1 MAVPLR
7 LKVFKGDELV
17 ATKEFER
24 DMIKIGRLSTAHL
37 CLDDEKAS
45 RIHSVLNVEGDGKL
59 SIVDMGSVEGTY
71 LNGKRV
77 NKGFVEFGD
86 EIRIGATRI
95 VVERGAGLAA
105 MATASQGA
113 PAPESVTEVATLP
126 RPAPVQS
133 PAIAAPAP
141 VLAAAVAAAPAPAPA
156 PAPVAAPA
164 ISVAPPPPPA
174 DFDNEPSPEQPPYD
188 QGLIAEDSRFRE
200 LAFQDKAFASY
211 VPQKPEPRR
220 APKDAKQLS
229 LQIRYL
235 WGDQI
240 LQVSQHST
248 PTPLFIGSTR
258 RCDLRIESDQLG
270 ATEFELVSASGG
282 NFTVNLGPGMVGELD
297 REGDVKKLSGG
308 SHEVR
313 STDFAWV
320 DLGCGIRAELAY
332 SGQPRK
338 VAVPLSESIDYRFI
352 NLFLLLAFVFG
363 VFVITAATHTDAD
376 VVADDLTANRLTI
389 AKFLI
394 SEAAKPKKN
403 ALLEKLNDIK
413 DPQPGEN
420 AEKHKGE
427 EGKMGRK
434 DLAQNKTNRS
444 APKAIDINAKDLVKN
459 SGLLKT
465 IGAGMGGG
473 GLSTIFG
480 QGGLGGDIKG
490 AVGNMFGSRVGDA
503 GGFGGL
509 GLKGTGTGGG
519 GMGNTIGIGGI
530 GTKGRGGGLSGY
542 GTGVANLD
550 PKKKVDVG
558 ISSEDSVVQGSL
570 DKELIRQV
578 IRRNIGQIRYC
589 YENELSSKPNLAG
602 KIAVRF
608 VIAPNGDVQSAKV
621 AEGST
626 LNEANLS
633 ECIAVRVRSWKF
645 PSPKGGGAVIV
656 TYPFVFKQSGE

>member
-1 MAVPLR
+1 MAVRVR

-17 ATKEFER
+17 ATKDLER
-24 DMIKIGRLSTAHL
+24 DMIKIGRLYTAHL
-37 CLDDEKAS
+37 RLDDEKAS
-45 RIHSVLNVEGDGKL
+45 RIHSVLHVEGDGRL
-59 SIVDMGSVEGTY
+59 SIVDMGSVEGTF

-105 MATASQGA
+105 MAAAPLVA
-113 PAPESVTEVATLP
+113 PAAESVSEVAT
-126 RPAPVQS
+126 APGAVSMQS
-133 PAIAAPAP
+133 PA
-141 VLAAAVAAAPAPAPA
+141 LAALP
-156 PAPVAAPA
+156 APA
-164 ISVAPPPPPA
+164 ISPLVAFVPPPPPA
-174 DFDNEPSPEQPPYD
+174 DLDNEPAWERMERGDDSGEPMNPED
-188 QGLIAEDSRFRE
+188 GRGRK

-211 VPQKPEPRR
+211 VRQKPEARR
-220 APKDAKQLS
+220 APRDAQRLS

-235 WGDQI
+235 WGDQT
-240 LQVSQHST
+240 LQVSQHDT
-248 PTPLFIGSTR
+248 PTPLLIGSTR
-258 RCDLRIESDQLG
+258 RCDLRIESDRLG
-270 ATEFELVSASGG
+270 ATEFELVSASDG

-297 REGDVKKLSGG
+297 RGGNVERLRGG

-332 SGQPRK
+332 GARPRK
-338 VAVPLSESIDYRFI
+338 VAVPLSESIDLRFI
-352 NLFLLLAFVFG
+352 NLSLLLAFVFG
-363 VFVITAATHTDAD
+363 VFAITAATHTEAD
-376 VVADDLTANRLTI
+376 VVAEDPSVDRLTI
-389 AKFLI
+389 ARFLI

-403 ALLEKLNDIK
+403 ALLEKLIDIK

-420 AEKHKGE
+420 AERHKGE

-434 DLAQNKTNRS
+434 DLAQNKTNRP
-444 APKAIDINAKDLVKN
+444 APKAIDIDAKDLVKN
-459 SGLLKT
+459 LGLLKT
-465 IGAGMGGG
+465 IGAGMSGG
-473 GLSTIFG
+473 GLSTVFG

-490 AVGNMFGSRVGDA
+490 AVSSLLGTRVGDA
-503 GGFGGL
+503 GGLDGL
-509 GLKGTGTGGG
+509 GLRGTGPGGG
-519 GMGNTIGIGGI
+519 GMGNTIGIGSI
-530 GTKGRGGGLSGY
+530 GTKGRGGGLLGY
-542 GTGVANLD
+542 GTEVAKLD
-550 PKKKVDVG
+550 PKKKIDVVIG
-558 ISSEDSVVQGSL
+558 SEGTVVRGTL

-589 YENELSSKPNLAG
+589 YENELQTKPNLAG

-608 VIAPNGDVQSAKV
+608 VIAPDGGVQSAEA

-626 LNEANLS
+626 LSEANLS

-645 PSPKGGGAVIV
+645 PSPKGGGATMV

>member
-1 MAVPLR
+1 MAVPLK

-17 ATKEFER
+17 ATREYER

-37 CLDDEKAS
+37 CLEDDKAS

-86 EIRIGATRI
+86 EIRIGNTRI
-95 VVERGAGLAA
+95 VVERGGGGALAA
-105 MATASQGA
+105 LQAAQAGEP
-113 PAPESVTEVATLP
+113 PAPEATTEVATLP
-126 RPAPVQS
+126 QVVPS
-133 PAIAAPAP
+133 PSVVVSPMVAEAPAP
-141 VLAAAVAAAPAPAPA
+141 VLAA
-156 PAPVAAPA
+156 
-164 ISVAPPPPPA
+164 PPPPPEA
-174 DFDNEPSPEQPPYD
+174 AMEPAEYPEPAPWQEERY
-188 QGLIAEDSRFRE
+188 RE
-200 LAFQDKAFASY
+200 LKINEKQFGTF
-211 VPQKPEPRR
+211 VPAKPEARH
-220 APKDAKQLS
+220 APKDAKQLG
-229 LQIRYL
+229 LQIRYV

-240 LQVSQHST
+240 LQVTQHANPRQVFVGT
-248 PTPLFIGSTR
+248 TR
-258 RCDLRIESDQLG
+258 RCELRIESDRLG
-270 ATEFELVSASGG
+270 ATEFELVSPSGPQG
-282 NFTVNLGPGMVGELD
+282 FTVNLGPGMVGELD
-297 REGDVKKLSGG
+297 REGETKQLKGG
-308 SHEVR
+308 SQELRH
-313 STDFAWV
+313 SDFVWV
-320 DLGCGIRAELAY
+320 DMGGGIRAELNFTH
-332 SGQPRK
+332 QPRR
-338 VAVPLSESIDYRFI
+338 VAVPISESIDYRFI
-352 NLFLLLAFVFG
+352 NLFLLLGFVAG
-363 VFVITAATHTDAD
+363 VFVITASTHTEAD
-376 VVADDLTANRLTI
+376 IMADDLSSNKLTI

-403 ALLEKLNDIK
+403 ALLDKLNDVK
-413 DPQPGEN
+413 EPQPGEM
-420 AEKHKGE
+420 AEKHKGQ
-427 EGKMGRK
+427 EGKMGKK
-434 DLAQNKTNRS
+434 DVAVNKTNRS

-465 IGAGMGGG
+465 LGSGMGGG

-480 QGGLGGDIKG
+480 QGGLGGDLKG

-530 GTKGRGGGLSGY
+530 GTKGRGGGLTGY
-542 GTGVANLD
+542 GTGVANLA
-550 PKKKVDVG
+550 PKKGIDVG

-589 YENELSSKPNLAG
+589 YENELQTKPNLAG
-602 KIAVRF
+602 KVAVRF

-626 LNEANLS
+626 LNEPTLG

>member
-1 MAVPLR
+1 
-7 LKVFKGDELV
+7 LKVFKGEELI
-17 ATKEFER
+17 ATKDFER

-77 NKGFVEFGD
+77 NKGIVEFGD

-95 VVERGAGLAA
+95 VVERGEAMQAA
-105 MATASQGA
+105 AAEV
-113 PAPESVTEVATLP
+113 PAQPHAAAEVATLP
-126 RPAPVQS
+126 QPAAPIPSLVVA
-133 PAIAAPAP
+133 PALASAAAAAPAP
-141 VLAAAVAAAPAPAPA
+141 VAQPE
-156 PAPVAAPA
+156 
-164 ISVAPPPPPA
+164 PPPA
-174 DFDNEPSPEQPPYD
+174 MMAQAQPQESYYPTQAPASDEPPAQEEWP
-188 QGLIAEDSRFRE
+188 GERFRE
-200 LAFQDKAFASY
+200 LHLTHKPFGSY
-211 VPQKPEPRR
+211 VQTKSAPRR
-220 APKDAKQLS
+220 APKDAKEIG

-235 WGDQI
+235 WGDQL
-240 LQVSQHST
+240 LQVSQHAK
-248 PTPLFIGSTR
+248 PRQVFIGSTK
-258 RCDLRIESDQLG
+258 RCDLFVEADRLG
-270 ATEFELVSASGG
+270 ATEFELVSPAGTSG
-282 NFTVNLGPGMVGELD
+282 FAVNLGTGMSGELD
-297 REGDVKKLSGG
+297 RDGEITQLKGG
-308 SHEVR
+308 AQEIR
-313 STDFAWV
+313 PDDFAWV
-320 DLGCGIRAELAY
+320 DLGGGLVAELAFAT
-332 SGQPRK
+332 QPRK

-352 NLFLLLAFVFG
+352 NLFLLLLFVVG
-363 VFVITAATHTDAD
+363 AFVITASTHSDAD
-376 VVADDLTANRLTI
+376 VVADDLSSSKLVV

-394 SEAAKPKKN
+394 KEAERPKKN
-403 ALLEKLNDIK
+403 ALLDKLAEIK
-413 DPQPGEN
+413 EPQPGEN
-420 AEKHKGE
+420 AERHKGG
-427 EGKMGRK
+427 EGKMGKK
-434 DLAQNKTNRS
+434 DVAQNKTNRS

-465 IGAGMGGG
+465 LGSGGGGG

-490 AVGNMFGSRVGDA
+490 AIGNMFGSRVGDA

-578 IRRNIGQIRYC
+578 IKRNIGQIRYC
-589 YENELSSKPNLAG
+589 YETELQTKPALAG
-602 KIAVRF
+602 KVAVRF
-608 VIAPNGDVQSAKV
+608 VIAPNGDVQTARV

-626 LNEANLS
+626 LTDANLS
-633 ECIAVRVRSWKF
+633 ECVLVRLRSWKF
-645 PSPKGGGAVIV
+645 PSPKGGGSVIV
-656 TYPFVFKQSGE
+656 TYPFVLTQSG